1 MGEEEESHEGKFKYV
16 KGEDMEDSSN
26 DTVDLDV
33 DIKILKEETEIEEV
47 KEGVWKVENGKIKS
61 QFTIDKYFIYVNF
74 QELRMRK

>member
-1 MGEEEESHEGKFKYV
+1 
-16 KGEDMEDSSN
+16 MEDSSS

-33 DIKILKEETEIEEV
+33 DVKILKEETEIEEV

-61 QFTIDKYFIYVNF
+61 QFTIAKYFIYVNF